1 MNKVKKTAA
10 AVVLAAVMT
19 FSSVVPAGAVGLFS
33 AANIFSPFSLDSKI
47 TAGSDLS
54 AEDAAMRLYYL
65 GFLTGNGTNVNGGIE
80 FSLERGLNRVE
91 AAVFAVRLLGA
102 EEEALLVHYDHPF
115 SDVPDWA
122 SDYVGYIYSCGLLED
137 IVESTQDWSNIKFN
151 PQLGETAERFMSY
164 MLYALGYRM
173 GEGDYTYFMAAEYA
187 RGIGICVTGKDEPL
201 TRADAVSAMY
211 NTLRTTIKGER
222 RVYSDVLVEKGAIS
236 YSDAVFLLWNRN
248 NSEIKEYLD
257 AVGYETCW
265 VIPNGYYKIKA
276 VGSGKLLNIASSGM
290 NSDYEGVPVTL
301 WDESD
306 DITQTFRI
314 ERTER
319 GTYYIYS
326 AASKNGY
333 GRVIGASDGGEG
345 SVGLYQPTGR
355 SAIEFNI
362 IGSADGTWKIE
373 TASVGRTA
381 LGSMGNLCLGTED
394 KNGNGAGVTL
404 TSSGRMALSWEF
416 TREGTMNS
424 SGEEIAVFVAK
435 SLLVTQGAFDD
446 YSHMEQ
452 NAVDIQ
458 PAEKAV
464 YAPFNAKIVRIDES
478 EIACNAVWIEST
490 SKVRYADGSYDYMT
504 VCFLHDNDIADLS
517 VGQALTQG
525 EYFYDSGDYGI
536 SSGKHVHVAVYR
548 GKYNGSMRVGNGD
561 VNIEDAMFLPDDT
574 YVYNDYGLE
583 WTVSSLAG

>member
-1 MNKVKKTAA
+1 MYKFLRMDKVKKTAA
-10 AVVLAAVMT
+10 SVVLAAVMALSAVT
-19 FSSVVPAGAVGLFS
+19 HSGAVGLFS
-33 AANIFSPFSLDSKI
+33 SANIFSPFSLDSKI

-54 AEDAAMRLYYL
+54 ANDAAMRLYYL
-65 GFLTGNGTNVNGGIE
+65 GFLTGNGTNINGGIE
-80 FSLERGLNRVE
+80 FSLERGLSRVE

-102 EEEALLVHYDHPF
+102 EEEALLAHYSHPF

-137 IVESTQDWSNIKFN
+137 LVEAAGDMSEIKFS

-173 GEGDYTYFMAAEYA
+173 NEGDYTYFMAAEYA
-187 RGIGICVTGKDEPL
+187 RGIGICVTEKDEPL
-201 TRADAVSAMY
+201 TRADAVVAMY
-211 NTLRTTIKGER
+211 NTLRTTIKGEK

-248 NSEIKEYLD
+248 NAEIKEYLD

-265 VIPNGYYKIKA
+265 VLPNGYYKIKE
-276 VGSGKLLNIASSGM
+276 VGSGKQLNIASSGM

-301 WDESD
+301 WDSSS

-333 GRVIGASDGGEG
+333 GRVIGASGSGEV

-355 SAIEFNI
+355 NAIEFNI
-362 IGSADGTWKIE
+362 IGSADGTWRIE
-373 TASVGRTA
+373 TASEG
-381 LGSMGNLCLGTED
+381 LCLGAENRSR
-394 KNGNGAGVTL
+394 NGEEVTL
-404 TSSGRMALSWEF
+404 TSSGSMVLSWEF

-424 SGEEIAVFVAK
+424 AGEEIAIFVAK
-435 SLLVTQGAFDD
+435 SMLLTQGAFDD

-458 PAEKAV
+458 PAEREV
-464 YAPFNAKIVRIDES
+464 YAPFNAKIVRIDAS

-504 VCFLHDNDIADLS
+504 VCFMHDNDISDLYI
-517 VGQALTQG
+517 GQAFTQG

-548 GKYNGSMRVGNGD
+548 GKYNASMRLGSGD
-561 VNIEDAMFLPDDT
+561 INIEDAMFLPDDT
-574 YVYNDYGLE
+574 YVYNDYGLD
-583 WTVSSLAG
+583 WIVASLAG